1 MHFVKMEG
9 CGNDYI
15 YVDCFKEAVAD
26 PSGLAKR
33 LSDRHFGIGA
43 DGLILIAP
51 SKTADARM
59 IMYNADGGEAEMCG
73 NGIRCLAKYVYESGI
88 RRQKTLKIETL
99 AGIKEI
105 SLAVERGRAVAA
117 QVNMGLPYLAGP
129 DIPVA
134 LDRNPVFNEPL
145 EAGGRKFLFTAVGMG
160 NPHCVIYVDAVAGLD
175 VAGLGP
181 AIERHPLFPKK
192 TNVEFVQVVS
202 KTEVIQRTWERGSG
216 ETLACG
222 TGACAVC
229 VAGVLTGKSGPA
241 VKSRLRGGVLSLE
254 WPSRGAPV
262 SMTGPCVEIFRGTVE
277 Q

>member
-1 MHFVKMEG
+1 MHFIKMEG

-15 YVDCFKEAVAD
+15 YVDCFRETVAD
-26 PSGLAKR
+26 PSGLAVR
-33 LSDRHFGIGA
+33 LSDRHFGIGG
-43 DGLILIAP
+43 DGLILITP
-51 SKTADARM
+51 SKIADARM
-59 IMYNADGGEAEMCG
+59 IMYNADGSEAEMCG

-88 RRQKTLKIETL
+88 RPQNTLKIETR

-105 SLAVERGRAVAA
+105 SLAVEHGRAVAA
-117 QVNMGLPYLAGP
+117 QVNMGLPHLAGP
-129 DIPVA
+129 EIPVA
-134 LDRNPVFNEPL
+134 LDRNPVVNEPL

-160 NPHCVIYVDAVAGLD
+160 NPHCVIYVDAVDGLD

-181 AIERHPLFPKK
+181 EIERHPLFPKK

-241 VKSRLRGGVLSLE
+241 VKTRLLGGVLALE
-254 WPSRGAPV
+254 WPSRAASV
-262 SMTGPCVEIFRGTVE
+262 SMTGPCVEIFRGTVDV
-277 Q
+277 